1 MTIKIQL
8 EYLYDEAY
16 RRFNADFYYTR
27 KDLTIFKPYLKII
40 QEGKDQRS
48 EIRGQCEKQAEAF

>member
-1 MTIKIQL
+1 V
-8 EYLYDEAY
+8 AV
-16 RRFNADFYYTR
+16 FYYTR